1 MEKET
6 LSTTSEH
13 GVLPLVPMD
22 RPRSLFVQLLF
33 RATRFRYGK
42 TPTAFRVLYARFPL
56 AGLIL
61 VLMVVV
67 LDRFLMI
74 GKEWRL
80 LLQVATATQNGCT
93 FCFDLLLAEA
103 VRHKVGRERFA
114 DLATSETSAVFS
126 QREKA
131 AIAYAAAV
139 AQSLQVPDA
148 VFKSLKE
155 HFSEREI
162 TEIVWVC
169 AVERYFN
176 SLALPLRIGSDR
188 LAS

>member
-13 GVLPLVPMD
+13 GVLPLVPVD
-22 RPRSLFVQLLF
+22 RPRNVFVQLLF

-42 TPTAFRVLYARFPL
+42 TPTAFRVVYARFPL
-56 AGLIL
+56 AGLL
-61 VLMVVV
+61 AVLTVVV

-74 GKEWRL
+74 GKELRF

-93 FCFDLLLAEA
+93 FCSELLLAEA
-103 VRHKVGRERFA
+103 VRSKVGRERFA
-114 DLATSETSAVFS
+114 ALATFETSAVFS

-131 AIAYAAAV
+131 AIAYAVAV
-139 AQSLQVPDA
+139 AQSLRVPDS
-148 VFKSLKE
+148 VFKRLKG

-162 TEIVWVC
+162 T
-169 AVERYFN
+169 
-176 SLALPLRIGSDR
+176 DR